1 MKKIISALLFTA
13 LIFTSA
19 LGADG
24 ISYDGKKAEVLSQLN
39 ILKGDEDGFR
49 LDSYPTRIEAVI
61 IMLRLTGSEQTALE
75 KNLHHPFSDVPDWA
89 GAYAGY
95 AYASSITS
103 GVSENEFGTDEPL
116 TADQF
121 AAFAL
126 RALGYDDANGDFD
139 VDSALKFAYDKK
151 IISAKVNEKDFKGRD
166 TVSILYDILGA
177 KLKNSDTTL
186 AEKLKTLFETDKDKL
201 SKYAKILYAEAC
213 LISGKSIENPAEF
226 SELVCELM

>member
-24 ISYDGKKAEVLSQLN
+24 ISYDAKKAEVLSQLN

-151 IISAKVNEKDFKGRD
+151 SFPQRLTKR
-166 TVSILYDILGA
+166 ILNGA
-177 KLKNSDTTL
+177 TRFQFCMTFWAQSLKIPTQRLQKSLKRSEFLPTGTKLKQQKLLRQSTL
-186 AEKLKTLFETDKDKL
+186 KIRNLKTVHL
-201 SKYAKILYAEAC
+201 
-213 LISGKSIENPAEF
+213 
-226 SELVCELM
+226 

>member
-24 ISYDGKKAEVLSQLN
+24 ISYDDKKAEVLSQLN

-49 LDSYPTRIEAVI
+49 LDRSPTRIEAVI

-89 GAYAGY
+89 SAYAGY

-116 TADQF
+116 TAGQF

-151 IISAKVNEKDFKGRD
+151 IISAKVDEKDFKRRD

-186 AEKLKTLFETDKDKL
+186 AEKLKTLGVFTEQDEIEATKIIASFYFE
-201 SKYAKILYAEAC
+201 
-213 LISGKSIENPAEF
+213 N
-226 SELVCELM
+226 

>member
-24 ISYDGKKAEVLSQLN
+24 ISYDAKKAEVLSQLN

-103 GVSENEFGTDEPL
+103 GVSENEFGTDETNLQHSRSVRSATTTQTAISTL
-116 TADQF
+116 TA
-121 AAFAL
+121 L
-126 RALGYDDANGDFD
+126 
-139 VDSALKFAYDKK
+139 
-151 IISAKVNEKDFKGRD
+151 
-166 TVSILYDILGA
+166 
-177 KLKNSDTTL
+177 
-186 AEKLKTLFETDKDKL
+186 
-201 SKYAKILYAEAC
+201 
-213 LISGKSIENPAEF
+213 
-226 SELVCELM
+226 

>member
-1 MKKIISALLFTA
+1 M
-13 LIFTSA
+13 
-19 LGADG
+19 
-24 ISYDGKKAEVLSQLN
+24 SQLN

-75 KNLHHPFSDVPDWA
+75 KKIFITRFSDVPDWA

-139 VDSALKFAYDKK
+139 VDSA
-151 IISAKVNEKDFKGRD
+151 FKNLHM
-166 TVSILYDILGA
+166 I
-177 KLKNSDTTL
+177 KNHFR
-186 AEKLKTLFETDKDKL
+186 K
-201 SKYAKILYAEAC
+201 
-213 LISGKSIENPAEF
+213 G
-226 SELVCELM
+226 